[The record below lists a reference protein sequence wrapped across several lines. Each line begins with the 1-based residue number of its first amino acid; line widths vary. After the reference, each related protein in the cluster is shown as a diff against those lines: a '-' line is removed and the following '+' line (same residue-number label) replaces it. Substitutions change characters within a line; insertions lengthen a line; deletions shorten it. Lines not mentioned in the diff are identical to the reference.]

1 MKMSAPILAASCVF
15 AVAAHA
21 QVAER
26 PVRIGILTD
35 MSSVYADI
43 GGHGS
48 VEAAQMAVIDAGA
61 KALNPDVRARRDA
74 ERRSSH

>member
-1 MKMSAPILAASCVF
+1 
-15 AVAAHA
+15 
-21 QVAER
+21 
-26 PVRIGILTD
+26 

-61 KALNPDVRARRDA
+61 KALNPDVHARRDA

>member
-1 MKMSAPILAASCVF
+1 
-15 AVAAHA
+15 
-21 QVAER
+21 
-26 PVRIGILTD
+26 

-43 GGHGS
+43 SGHGS